1 MRHAV
6 LVSVPALGASG
17 GPEPLKADMPTA
29 EEAAPMP
36 TATPPVAAALPGP
49 DRRVAAWISCAVVT
63 HSVSLSRISAVL
75 INDDGGNT
83 DLPLLP
89 PDANA
94 APGVSTYTDGMISFY
109 KSGGGETAT
118 IVRFVRGRTALQ
130 DCSID
135 VN

>member
-6 LVSVPALGASG
+6 FASDPVLGACG

-63 HSVSLSRISAVL
+63 HSASLSRIISVL

-94 APGVSTYTDGMISFY
+94 APGVSTYTDGRISFY

-118 IVRFVRGRTALQ
+118 IVRSARGPVALQ
-130 DCSID
+130 DCSIA